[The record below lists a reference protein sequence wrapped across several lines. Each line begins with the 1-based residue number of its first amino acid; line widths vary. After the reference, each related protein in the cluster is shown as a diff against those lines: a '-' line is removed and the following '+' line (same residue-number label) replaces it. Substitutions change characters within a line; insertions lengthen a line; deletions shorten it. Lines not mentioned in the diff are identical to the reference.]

1 MFKIAKRGVAD
12 VAPIEYMEGTAS
24 ETIALGEAL
33 KVSSGKLTK
42 AGAADEVTH
51 ICMGVK
57 NDKGLFPVIAV
68 QPYMYFE
75 TTSTAT
81 VAATAIGTAVKL
93 HTDGLTVTATVGG
106 PFVIDE
112 TDGATTNSTVVGHF
126 TKPATA
132 AA

>member
-12 VAPIEYMEGTAS
+12 VDPITYIEGTAS
-24 ETIALGEAL
+24 ETISVGEAL
-33 KVSSGKLTK
+33 KLASGKLTK

-51 ICMGVK
+51 ICVGGK
-57 NDKGLFPVIAV
+57 NEAGLYPVIAV
-68 QPYMYFE
+68 HPYMYFE

-81 VAATAIGTAVKL
+81 VAATAVGTAVKL
-93 HTDGLTVTATVGG
+93 HTDGLTVTATAGG

-112 TDGATTNSTVVGHF
+112 TDGATTNSTVIGHF
-126 TKPATA
+126 VKPAA